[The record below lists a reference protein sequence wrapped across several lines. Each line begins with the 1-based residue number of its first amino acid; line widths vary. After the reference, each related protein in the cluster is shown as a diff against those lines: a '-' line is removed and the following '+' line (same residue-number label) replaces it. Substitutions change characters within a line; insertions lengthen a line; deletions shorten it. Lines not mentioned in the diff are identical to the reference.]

1 MGVNENLSAG
11 VIQREKNSICI
22 NPDKNEHQKGV
33 PKISK
38 SSITSSRANPSKLI
52 RVRLKKE

>member
-1 MGVNENLSAG
+1 MGVNENLSAR

-38 SSITSSRANPSKLI
+38 APSPPLGLI
-52 RVRLKKE
+52 PVN

>member
-38 SSITSSRANPSKLI
+38 SSITSQ
-52 RVRLKKE
+52 